1 MLRLA
6 SFDRSRYGFIA
17 CSYSSNLLLSVF
29 LLLAFGLQ
37 CFSAEFPLRTWTSS
51 EGVEIQARLI
61 SRSGEKII
69 IERSDSK
76 QFLFPLSILSGP
88 DQAYVQNAL
97 KEQEKYPL
105 VTNTNP
111 REFVS
116 KYCYQCHGEEK
127 QKADRRFDLLS
138 SSIQDFREQ
147 ELWQEIVD
155 QLNLG
160 EMPPEHVSQPSE
172 VERLAIIDLITHEI
186 AVAREKFSGI
196 SNHTVLRRLN
206 KFEYSNTISDLL
218 GLNTESWNP
227 SADFPADV
235 HVDGFDNDGAEL
247 VTSGLLL
254 EKYFPAAEGA
264 ITRATKFE
272 NRPVSKSYIQK
283 SPFYFRGKKSNGL
296 PKLFKVDRYRFEP
309 ETPYTDLYGRF
320 YRGGHLGFLPLNK
333 AGGVPHS
340 GNYTIRVKAAA
351 VNRLHPY
358 GKILGD
364 FRNGD
369 PLVME
374 LASVD
379 RKGSTAGTSGNVTKS
394 VSLTSFELK
403 EAEPEWFEWTGY
415 MEEGF
420 EPEVRFRNGTAAAK
434 RLVRLLL
441 NKADTFPE
449 FQPFLQMKS
458 AKEKGYERWHGTLRA
473 YKGPVLRV
481 WEIQVDGP
489 HIDEWPPLGHEA
501 LYDELTPQDLSAEI
515 IEERLTQFAK
525 LAFRRPP
532 LEGELSP
539 ILGMIKAKLRE
550 GLSSLESLQLG
561 FQTILSAPGFLY
573 LNEGEGEL
581 NDYALAS
588 RLSYFLWSSMPDAE
602 LFKLAEQEKLKNP
615 AILTTQVDRMLA
627 DPKGKRFVGNFLRVW
642 LELDNIGKM
651 PPSREFVSFYRDNLE
666 SAMRKETELL
676 FENVL
681 KKNLRPLELLT
692 ADYSYIN
699 RELAAHY
706 GIAGLEGNEFRKVS
720 LAGAERGGILGHGS
734 FLTASANGVDTSPVV
749 RGIYVMNKL
758 LDYTPPPPPDDVP
771 EIEPDVTGATTL
783 KEKLI
788 KHREDASCAQCHKKI
803 DPAGFALE
811 NYDAIGA
818 WRVKYDRKLDV
829 DPSGQLPN
837 GETFSTPEE
846 FRELVIDQEETFLR
860 CLTKKMMTYAIGRK
874 LNSGDR
880 PAVDNIINQV
890 YGSNEGMKDL
900 IKLIVLDETFLSN

>member
-1 MLRLA
+1 MFSLAFFINARLG
-6 SFDRSRYGFIA
+6 FPFRCPSR
-17 CSYSSNLLLSVF
+17 SVF
-29 LLLAFGLQ
+29 LSLFFGLQ
-37 CFSAEFPLRTWTSS
+37 CFSAEFPFRTWTSND
-51 EGVEIQARLI
+51 GVEIQARLI
-61 SRSGEKII
+61 SKSEEKIT

-76 QFLFPLSILSGP
+76 QFLFPLSILSDQ
-88 DQAYVQNAL
+88 DQAYVKHAFGDVEVHSLLAKSMPN
-97 KEQEKYPL
+97 
-105 VTNTNP
+105 
-111 REFVS
+111 EFVS

-138 SSIQDFREQ
+138 SSIQDFKEQ

-160 EMPPEHVSQPSE
+160 DMPPEHVEQPTES
-172 VERLAIIDLITHEI
+172 ERLAIIDLITNQI
-186 AVAREKFSGI
+186 AEAREKFSGI

-227 SADFPADV
+227 AADFPTDV
-235 HVDGFDNDGAEL
+235 LVDGFDNDGAEL

-264 ITRATKFE
+264 ISRATNFE
-272 NRPVSKSYIQK
+272 GRPESKSYFQK
-283 SPFYFRGKKSNGL
+283 SPFYFKGKESNGM

-320 YRGGHLGFLPLNK
+320 YRGGHLGFLPLNR

-340 GNYTIRVKAAA
+340 GRYTIRVKAAA
-351 VNRLHPY
+351 VNRIHPY
-358 GKILGD
+358 GKILSD

-374 LASVD
+374 FASVD
-379 RKGSTAGTSGNVTKS
+379 RKGSTAGASGNVTNA
-394 VSLTSFELK
+394 VSLTTFELK

-415 MEEGF
+415 IEKGY

-434 RLVRLLL
+434 RLVRMLL
-441 NKADTFPE
+441 NKADQFPE
-449 FQPFLQMKS
+449 FQPFAQMKS
-458 AKEKGYERWHGTLRA
+458 AKEKGYERWHGTLKA

-489 HIDEWPPLGHEA
+489 HIDEWPPVGHEA
-501 LYDELTPQDLSAEI
+501 LYGELTPQDLSTEI
-515 IEERLTQFAK
+515 IEERMTQFAK

-532 LEGELSP
+532 LEGELGP
-539 ILGMIKAKLRE
+539 ILNMIQAKLTE
-550 GLSSLESLQLG
+550 GLSPIESLQLG

-581 NDYALAS
+581 DDYALAS

-602 LFKLAEQEKLKNP
+602 LFRLAEQGALKDS
-615 AILTTQVDRMLA
+615 ATLSQQVERMLA
-627 DPKGKRFVGNFLRVW
+627 DPKSKRFSNNFLRIW

-676 FENVL
+676 FEHVL
-681 KKNLRPLELLT
+681 DYNLPVLELLS
-692 ADYSYIN
+692 ADYSFMN

-706 GIAGLEGNEFRKVS
+706 GISGLDGNEFRKVS
-720 LAGAERGGILGHGS
+720 LSGAERGGILGHGS

-783 KEKLI
+783 REKLV
-788 KHREDASCAQCHKKI
+788 KHRADASCAQCHKKI

-837 GETFSTPEE
+837 GETFSSPGE
-846 FRELVIDQEETFLR
+846 FKDLVLEQEETFIR
-860 CLTKKMMTYAIGRK
+860 CLTKKMLTYAIGRK

-880 PAVDNIINQV
+880 LVVDGMVEEMNNSSGGLRDLVKQV
-890 YGSNEGMKDL
+890 ALSK
-900 IKLIVLDETFLSN
+900 TFRNN

>member
-1 MLRLA
+1 MKDLFGFPLRCP
-6 SFDRSRYGFIA
+6 SRSIFI
-17 CSYSSNLLLSVF
+17 SLF
-29 LLLAFGLQ
+29 FGLQ
-37 CFSAEFPLRTWTSS
+37 CFSAEFPFRTWTSNN
-51 EGVEIQARLI
+51 GVEIQARLI
-61 SRSGEKII
+61 SKSEEKIT
-69 IERSDSK
+69 IERSDSR
-76 QFLFPLSILSGP
+76 QFLFPLSILSDQ

-97 KEQEKYPL
+97 EDVEAHPVLAKRMPK
-105 VTNTNP
+105 
-111 REFVS
+111 EFVS

-138 SSIQDFREQ
+138 SSIQDFKEQ

-160 EMPPEHVSQPSE
+160 DMPPEHVDQPTES
-172 VERLAIIDLITHEI
+172 ERLAIIDLITNQI
-186 AVAREKFSGI
+186 AEAREKFSGI

-227 SADFPADV
+227 AADFPTDV
-235 HVDGFDNDGAEL
+235 LVDGFDNDGAEL

-264 ITRATKFE
+264 ISRATNFE
-272 NRPVSKSYIQK
+272 SRPEGKSYLQK
-283 SPFYFRGKKSNGL
+283 SPFYFRGKESNGM
-296 PKLFKVDRYRFEP
+296 PKLFQVDRYRFEP
-309 ETPYTDLYGRF
+309 KTPYTDLYGRF
-320 YRGGHLGFLPLNK
+320 YRGGHLGFLPINRE
-333 AGGVPHS
+333 GGVPHS
-340 GNYTIRVKAAA
+340 GRYTIRVKAAA
-351 VNRLHPY
+351 VNRTHPY

-374 LASVD
+374 FASVD
-379 RKGSTAGTSGNVTKS
+379 RKGSTAGASGNVTNA
-394 VSLTSFELK
+394 VSLTTFELK

-415 MEEGF
+415 IEKGY

-434 RLVRLLL
+434 RLVRMLL
-441 NKADTFPE
+441 NKADQFPE
-449 FQPFLQMKS
+449 FQPFAQMKS
-458 AKEKGYERWHGTLRA
+458 AKEKGYERWHGTLKA

-489 HIDEWPPLGHEA
+489 HIDEWPPAGHEA
-501 LYDELTPQDLSAEI
+501 LYGELTPKSLSTEI
-515 IEERLTQFAK
+515 IEERMTQFAK

-532 LEGELSP
+532 LNGELSP
-539 ILGMIKAKLRE
+539 ILNMIQAKLTE
-550 GLSSLESLQLG
+550 GLSPIESLQLG

-581 NDYALAS
+581 DDYALAS

-602 LFKLAEQEKLKNP
+602 LFRLAEQGALKDSATLNQ
-615 AILTTQVDRMLA
+615 QVERMLV
-627 DPKGKRFVGNFLRVW
+627 DPKSKRFSNNFLRIW

-676 FENVL
+676 FEHVL
-681 KKNLRPLELLT
+681 DTNLPVLELLS
-692 ADYSYIN
+692 ADYSFMN

-706 GIAGLEGNEFRKVS
+706 GISGLEGNEFRKVS
-720 LAGAERGGILGHGS
+720 LSGAERGGILGHGS

-783 KEKLI
+783 REKLV
-788 KHREDASCAQCHKKI
+788 KHRADASCAQCHKKI

-837 GETFSTPEE
+837 GETFSSPGE
-846 FRELVIDQEETFLR
+846 FKDLVLEQEETFIR
-860 CLTKKMMTYAIGRK
+860 CLTKKMLTYAIGRK

-880 PAVDNIINQV
+880 LVVDGMVEEMNNSGGGLRDLVKQV
-890 YGSNEGMKDL
+890 A
-900 IKLIVLDETFLSN
+900 LSKAFRQN

>member
-1 MLRLA
+1 MFSLAFFINARLGFPLR
-6 SFDRSRYGFIA
+6 RP
-17 CSYSSNLLLSVF
+17 SSSIFLSLF
-29 LLLAFGLQ
+29 FGLQ
-37 CFSAEFPLRTWTSS
+37 CFSAEFPFRTWTSNN
-51 EGVEIQARLI
+51 GVEIQARLI
-61 SRSGEKII
+61 SMSEEKIT
-69 IERSDSK
+69 IERSDSR
-76 QFLFPLSILSGP
+76 QFLFPLSILSDQ
-88 DQAYVQNAL
+88 DQAYVQNAFEDVEGHSVL
-97 KEQEKYPL
+97 AKSM
-105 VTNTNP
+105 P

-138 SSIQDFREQ
+138 SSILDFREQ

-160 EMPPEHVSQPSE
+160 DMPPEHVDQPTES
-172 VERLAIIDLITHEI
+172 ERLAVIDLITNQI
-186 AVAREKFSGI
+186 AEAREKFSGI

-227 SADFPADV
+227 AADFPTDV
-235 HVDGFDNDGAEL
+235 LVDGFDNDGAEL

-264 ITRATKFE
+264 IARATNFE
-272 NRPVSKSYIQK
+272 SQPESKNYLQK
-283 SPFYFRGKKSNGL
+283 SPFYFKGKASNDM

-320 YRGGHLGFLPLNK
+320 YRGGHLGFLPLNRE
-333 AGGVPHS
+333 GGVPHS
-340 GNYTIRVKAAA
+340 GRYTIRVKAAA
-351 VNRLHPY
+351 VNRTHPY
-358 GKILGD
+358 GKILSD

-374 LASVD
+374 FASVD
-379 RKGSTAGTSGNVTKS
+379 RKGSTAGASGNVTNA
-394 VSLTSFELK
+394 VSLTTFELK

-415 MEEGF
+415 MEKGY

-434 RLVRLLL
+434 RLVRMLL
-441 NKADTFPE
+441 NKADQFPE
-449 FQPFLQMKS
+449 FQPFAQMKS
-458 AKEKGYERWHGTLRA
+458 AKEKGYERWHGTLKA

-481 WEIQVDGP
+481 WEIQVEGP
-489 HIDEWPPLGHEA
+489 HIDEWPPAGHEA
-501 LYDELTPQDLSAEI
+501 LYGELTPQDLNAEI
-515 IEERLTQFAK
+515 IKERLTQFAK

-539 ILGMIKAKLRE
+539 ILDMIQAKLTE
-550 GLSSLESLQLG
+550 GLSPLESLQLG

-581 NDYALAS
+581 DDYALAS

-602 LFKLAEQEKLKNP
+602 LFRLAEQGSLKDSATLNQ
-615 AILTTQVDRMLA
+615 QVERMLV
-627 DPKGKRFVGNFLRVW
+627 DPKSKRFSNNFLRIW

-676 FENVL
+676 FEHVL
-681 KKNLRPLELLT
+681 ATNLPVLELLS
-692 ADYSYIN
+692 ADYSFMN

-706 GIAGLEGNEFRKVS
+706 GISGLEGNEFRKVS
-720 LAGAERGGILGHGS
+720 LSGAERGGILGHGS

-783 KEKLI
+783 REKLV
-788 KHREDASCAQCHKKI
+788 KHRADASCAQCHKKI

-837 GETFSTPEE
+837 GKTFSTPGE
-846 FRELVIDQEETFLR
+846 FKNLVLEQEKTFIR
-860 CLTKKMMTYAIGRK
+860 CLTKKMLTYAIGRK

-880 PAVDNIINQV
+880 LVVDGMVEEMNNSSGGLRDLVKQV
-890 YGSNEGMKDL
+890 
-900 IKLIVLDETFLSN
+900 VLSKTFRNN

>member
-1 MLRLA
+1 M
-6 SFDRSRYGFIA
+6 
-17 CSYSSNLLLSVF
+17 
-29 LLLAFGLQ
+29 
-37 CFSAEFPLRTWTSS
+37 S
-51 EGVEIQARLI
+51 E
-61 SRSGEKII
+61 EKIT

-76 QFLFPLSILSGP
+76 QFLFPLSILSDQ
-88 DQAYVQNAL
+88 DQAYVQNAFEDVEGHSVL
-97 KEQEKYPL
+97 AKSM
-105 VTNTNP
+105 P

-138 SSIQDFREQ
+138 SSILDFREQ

-160 EMPPEHVSQPSE
+160 DMPPEHVDQPTES
-172 VERLAIIDLITHEI
+172 ERLAVIDLITNQI
-186 AVAREKFSGI
+186 AEAREKFSGI

-227 SADFPADV
+227 AADFPTDV
-235 HVDGFDNDGAEL
+235 LVDGFDNDGAEL

-264 ITRATKFE
+264 IARATNFE
-272 NRPVSKSYIQK
+272 SQPESKNYLQK
-283 SPFYFRGKKSNGL
+283 SPFYFKGKASNDM

-320 YRGGHLGFLPLNK
+320 YRGGHLGFLPLNRE
-333 AGGVPHS
+333 GGVPHS
-340 GNYTIRVKAAA
+340 GRYTIRVKAAA
-351 VNRLHPY
+351 VNRTHPY
-358 GKILGD
+358 GKILSD

-374 LASVD
+374 FASVD
-379 RKGSTAGTSGNVTKS
+379 RKGSTAGASGNVTNA
-394 VSLTSFELK
+394 VSLTTFELK

-415 MEEGF
+415 MEKGY

-434 RLVRLLL
+434 RLVRMLL
-441 NKADTFPE
+441 NKADQFPE
-449 FQPFLQMKS
+449 FQPFAQMKS
-458 AKEKGYERWHGTLRA
+458 AKEKGYERWHGTLKA

-481 WEIQVDGP
+481 WEIQVEGP
-489 HIDEWPPLGHEA
+489 HIDEWPPAGHEA
-501 LYDELTPQDLSAEI
+501 LYGELTPQDLNAEI
-515 IEERLTQFAK
+515 IKERLTQFAK

-539 ILGMIKAKLRE
+539 ILDMIQAKLTE
-550 GLSSLESLQLG
+550 GLSPIESLQLG

-581 NDYALAS
+581 DDYALAS

-602 LFKLAEQEKLKNP
+602 LFRLAEQGSLKDSATLNQ
-615 AILTTQVDRMLA
+615 QVERMLV
-627 DPKGKRFVGNFLRVW
+627 DPKSKRFSNNFLRIW

-676 FENVL
+676 FEHVL
-681 KKNLRPLELLT
+681 ATNLPVLELLS
-692 ADYSYIN
+692 ADYSFMN
-699 RELAAHY
+699 RELGAHY
-706 GIAGLEGNEFRKVS
+706 GISGLEGNEFRKVS
-720 LAGAERGGILGHGS
+720 LSGAERGGILGHGS

-783 KEKLI
+783 REKLV
-788 KHREDASCAQCHKKI
+788 KHRADASCAQCHKKI

-837 GETFSTPEE
+837 GKTFSTPGE
-846 FRELVIDQEETFLR
+846 FKNLVLEQEKTFIR
-860 CLTKKMMTYAIGRK
+860 CLTKKMLTYAIGRK

-880 PAVDNIINQV
+880 LVVDGMVEEMNNSSGGLRDLVKQV
-890 YGSNEGMKDL
+890 
-900 IKLIVLDETFLSN
+900 VLSKTFRNN